1 MLKCILHLLDLEPG
15 VQSHDAPR
23 SQIVVVHATETSL
36 LHHVLELL
44 LQQSKQ
50 INAVN
55 TALSHIKK
63 KPTYFCSNYLR
74 HFI

>member
-1 MLKCILHLLDLEPG
+1 MLLKCVLHLLELESR

-23 SQIVVVHATETSL
+23 SQIVVLHAAEPSL

-44 LQQSKQ
+44 LQQSEE

-55 TALSHIKK
+55 TLITQITFNLHI
-63 KPTYFCSNYLR
+63 FVLNN
-74 HFI
+74 